1 MRYRWMCLLGLVA
14 ACGRGGDDAL
24 EASGTVEATEAS
36 LGFQVAGRIDSLF
49 VMEGATVRGGER
61 LAVLDLRDPAA
72 RVKGARAR
80 LAQQAARLTELE
92 GGTRREEVAQGR
104 AALRAVEERLAEA
117 ERERAR
123 VRTLF
128 EGGAVS
134 RQALDAAETGQG
146 VLSAER
152 DRLAEQLRLLEAGP
166 RGEQVAAQRAA
177 VAAARAAL
185 EQGEAALASAEIRA
199 PFAGRVTHRVREPG
213 EVVGPGAP
221 VVTVANLD
229 DRWIRIY
236 VREDQVGRVALG
248 QRATIR
254 VDSWPERSFQGEVT
268 FIASEAEFTP
278 RNVQT
283 QEERVRLVYRVK
295 VRVVADTTVALKP
308 GISADV
314 TLTPPQ

>member
-1 MRYRWMCLLGLVA
+1 MRHGWMILLGLA
-14 ACGRGGDDAL
+14 AGCSQGTDEVL

-49 VMEGATVRGGER
+49 VVEGAVVTPGER
-61 LAVLDLRDPAA
+61 LAVLDLRDASA
-72 RVKGARAR
+72 RLAGARAT
-80 LAQQAARLTELE
+80 LALQAARLMELE
-92 GGTRREEVAQGR
+92 RGTRREEVAQGR
-104 AALRAVEERLAEA
+104 AALRAVEQRLAEA
-117 ERERAR
+117 ERDRAR
-123 VRTLF
+123 VRALF

-146 VLSAER
+146 VLTAER
-152 DRLAEQLRLLEAGP
+152 DRVVEQLRLLEAGP
-166 RGEQVAAQRAA
+166 REEQVAAQRAA
-177 VAAARAAL
+177 VAAARAAV
-185 EQGEAALASAEIRA
+185 EQGEAALTFAEVRA
-199 PFAGRVTHRVREPG
+199 PFAGTVTHRVREPG
-213 EVVGPGAP
+213 EIVGPGTP
-221 VVTVANLD
+221 VVTIANLD

-248 QRATIR
+248 QRAAIR
-254 VDSWPERSFQGEVT
+254 VDSWPDRSFEGEVT

-295 VRVVADTTVALKP
+295 VQVRGDSAVGLKP

>member
-1 MRYRWMCLLGLVA
+1 MRHGWMILLGLA
-14 ACGRGGDDAL
+14 AGCSQGTDEVL

-49 VMEGATVRGGER
+49 VVEGAVVTPGER
-61 LAVLDLRDPAA
+61 LAVLDLRDASA
-72 RVKGARAR
+72 RLAGARAT
-80 LAQQAARLTELE
+80 LALQAARLMELE
-92 GGTRREEVAQGR
+92 RGTRREEVAQGR
-104 AALRAVEERLAEA
+104 AALRAVEQRLAEA
-117 ERERAR
+117 ERDRAR
-123 VRTLF
+123 VRALF

-146 VLSAER
+146 VLTAER
-152 DRLAEQLRLLEAGP
+152 DRVVEQLRLLVAGP
-166 RGEQVAAQRAA
+166 REEQVAAQRAA
-177 VAAARAAL
+177 VAAARAAV
-185 EQGEAALASAEIRA
+185 EQGEAALTFAEVRA
-199 PFAGRVTHRVREPG
+199 PFAGTVTHRVREPG
-213 EVVGPGAP
+213 EIVGPGTP
-221 VVTVANLD
+221 VVTIANLD

-248 QRATIR
+248 QRAAIR
-254 VDSWPERSFQGEVT
+254 VDSWPDRSFEGEVT

-295 VRVVADTTVALKP
+295 VQVRGDSAVGLKP

>member
-1 MRYRWMCLLGLVA
+1 MRHGWMLLLGLA
-14 ACGRGGDDAL
+14 AGCNQGADEVL

-49 VMEGATVRGGER
+49 VVEGAVVTPGER
-61 LAVLDLRDPAA
+61 LAVLDLRDASA
-72 RVKGARAR
+72 RLAGARATMA
-80 LAQQAARLTELE
+80 LQQARLTELE
-92 GGTRREEVAQGR
+92 RGTRREEVAQGR
-104 AALRAVEERLAEA
+104 AALRAAEQRLAEA

-123 VRTLF
+123 VRALF

-146 VLSAER
+146 VLAAER

-166 RGEQVAAQRAA
+166 REEQVAAQRAA
-177 VAAARAAL
+177 VAAARAAVD
-185 EQGEAALASAEIRA
+185 QGEAALAFAQVRA
-199 PFAGRVTHRVREPG
+199 PFAGTVTHRVREPG
-213 EVVGPGAP
+213 EIVGPGTP
-221 VVTVANLD
+221 VVTIANLN

-248 QRATIR
+248 QRAAIR
-254 VDSWPERSFQGEVT
+254 VDSWPDRSFEGEVT

-295 VRVVADTTVALKP
+295 VRVVGDSVVALKP